1 MMSVQGHITQKQQQ
15 SETIDKCA
23 RNRCPLEFRRLP
35 FDLPTRMR
43 RGRKSEA
50 MRHLLRETHVTPH
63 DFILPIFVEENLD
76 ERSPLDSMPGV
87 YRETEQSLSKTLK
100 QVEAEHIPAVVL
112 FGVSHNKDHS
122 GSDSMKHGGLL
133 DRMIRRAKDACPDL
147 VVIADVCFCEYT
159 DHGHCGPLT
168 EAGFVDNDQTLE
180 NIALQSCI
188 AAEAGADIIAPSG
201 MMDGQV
207 AMIRHALDQSG
218 QENVAIMAY
227 AAKFASAFYGPFRA
241 AAGCALQPGQDRKT
255 YQMDP
260 ANTSEALRE
269 VGLDI
274 NEGADMVMVKP
285 GMAYMDI
292 IYQVKQQFKMPTF
305 AYHVSGEYAMLK
317 AAAQN
322 GWINYNQVLMELM
335 TSFKR
340 AGADGILTYASLDA
354 ARIINNT

>member
-1 MMSVQGHITQKQQQ
+1 MSIETQRPSKAVSLQ
-15 SETIDKCA
+15 SPDKCA
-23 RNRCPLEFRRLP
+23 RNRCPLELRRLP

-43 RGRKSEA
+43 RGRKTEN
-50 MRHLLRETHVTPH
+50 MRNMLRETYVTPH
-63 DFILPIFVEENLD
+63 DLILPIFVEEHLD
-76 ERSPLDSMPGV
+76 ERTPLDSMPGV
-87 YRETEQSLSKTLK
+87 YRETEQSLVKLLK
-100 QVEAEHIPAVVL
+100 EAESHHIPGVIL

-122 GSDSMKHGGLL
+122 GSDSMKPGGLL

-147 VVIADVCFCEYT
+147 VVMADVCFCEYT

-168 EAGFVDNDQTLE
+168 ESGHVDNDQTLE
-180 NIALQSCI
+180 NIALQACI

-218 QENVAIMAY
+218 QEDVAIMAY
-227 AAKFASAFYGPFRA
+227 AAKFASAFYGPFRT
-241 AAGCALQPGQDRKT
+241 AAGCALQQGQDRKT
-255 YQMDP
+255 YQMEP
-260 ANTSEALRE
+260 GNAREALRE
-269 VGLDI
+269 VELDI
-274 NEGADMVMVKP
+274 SEGADMVMIKP
-285 GMAYMDI
+285 GMSYMDI
-292 IYQVKQQFKMPTF
+292 IYQVKQTFSMPTF

-322 GWINYNQVLMELM
+322 GWIDYDKILMELL

-354 ARIINNT
+354 ARLINHG